1 MHLLI
6 LISMKLILQHQCFW
20 QVKNIYSNGVALS
33 VLPNSFGG
41 NISEPLMPTLY
52 AGKTYYFAITAY
64 TESEMAWHE
73 VLTWATADMLNDPDG
88 ASGGDGIDFTSVQ
101 ITWQ

>member
-1 MHLLI
+1 
-6 LISMKLILQHQCFW
+6 MKLILQHQCFW